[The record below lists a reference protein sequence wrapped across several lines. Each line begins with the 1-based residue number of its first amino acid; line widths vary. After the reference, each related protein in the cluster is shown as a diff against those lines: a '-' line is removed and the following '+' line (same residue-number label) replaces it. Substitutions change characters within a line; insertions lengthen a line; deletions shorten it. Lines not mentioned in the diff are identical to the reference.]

1 MKKKDTYRSPGMG
14 QDGLERV
21 HLPVPMVRK
30 AFKDQFQNKPISFYK
45 NVWKN
50 SRYMESMSVA
60 IYAFQYRSLKKTEIS
75 ALFAWLKQ
83 VRCWEH
89 SDDLS
94 KIFSQA
100 LEENPQWVLP
110 QLKKW
115 NKSKNPWERRQ
126 SVVSLIEYHGKREK
140 VLPYKELI
148 SFIHPLLADED
159 YYVQKGVGWTL
170 REIYCIYPKQTMKF
184 FEKYLNSIQSTAY
197 SASVEKLDKKTKASF
212 REQRKKYRE
221 SLRKK

>member
-1 MKKKDTYRSPGMG
+1 MNTRKISSFLKKSNHQIKISCLSNEVSSAEDPEY
-14 QDGLERV
+14 
-21 HLPVPMVRK
+21 
-30 AFKDQFQNKPISFYK
+30 QNIQ
-45 NVWKN
+45 
-50 SRYMESMSVA
+50 RYEMCRN
-60 IYAFQYRSLKKTEIS
+60 FQYRSLKKTEVS
-75 ALFAWLKQ
+75 TLFPWIKQ

-94 KIFSQA
+94 KIFAQA

-110 QLKKW
+110 RLKKW

-140 VLPYKELI
+140 VLPFKELI

-184 FEKYLNSIQSTAY
+184 FEKHLNAIQATAY
-197 SASVEKLDKKTKASF
+197 SASVEKLDKKTKADF
-212 REQRKKYRE
+212 RQQRKKYRE